1 MELPFA
7 HQVIYHEEAARAR
20 VPGPLGTGL
29 NIAAPTIIK
38 YGTQEQKQRWLAPML
53 RGDTVWAQGY
63 SEPEAG
69 SDLPSLRTTARA
81 DGDEYVVNGQ
91 KVWTSHAGD
100 ADVFFALV
108 RTGTRQ
114 SRQKGIT
121 YLVID
126 AHAPGVQVRPMR
138 DLTGGHL
145 FAEVFFDDVRVP
157 AANRI
162 GEENGGW
169 PLARTSLGHER
180 AAGALNQAA
189 MYRRVLTELEELAR
203 ERGQLADPLMRD
215 RFVDLE
221 IRVQL
226 IRYNAERTVGGILAR
241 GEAGAASSVS
251 RLLITAFEQDIHEF
265 AVDLLGPAGLLG
277 KSAPQAVQRSRWLT
291 GFLRTRASTIG
302 RSPTTCWRRSPS
314 AAPPPTR
321 GPRWPAA
328 ATRCPATSPTSPR
341 RPSWSANA
349 AASATR
355 WPAWRCWREHREI
368 HRRLPDRHRRLRPGP
383 GRRTTIEVEAEG
395 DSKWPENEISE
406 TFPKG
411 AWDTADLSYARPL
424 QLDSRSLCWDGKTR

>member
-1 MELPFA
+1 MTLEQQAPVAAAESDDAFRARLREFFAARHPGRPPKDPRERVGWTKAWLATLFDNGYAGPGWPGEFGGMELPFPR
-7 HQVIYHEEAARAR
+7 QVIYQEELARAR

-38 YGTQEQKQRWLAPML
+38 YGTPEQKRRWLAPML
-53 RGDTVWAQGY
+53 RGDMVWAQGY

-69 SDLPSLRTTARA
+69 SDLPSLRTTARR

-108 RTGTRQ
+108 RTGTRA

-126 AHAPGVQVRPMR
+126 AHAPGVQVRPLR

-145 FAEVFFDDVRVP
+145 FAEVFFDEVRVP
-157 AANRI
+157 AADRI

-189 MYRRVLTELEELAR
+189 TYRRVLTELEELAR
-203 ERGQLADPLMRD
+203 ERGQLADPLVRD
-215 RFVDLE
+215 RLVDLE
-221 IRVQL
+221 IRVRI
-226 IRYNAERTVGGILAR
+226 IRYNAQRTIGDILAK
-241 GEAGAASSVS
+241 GEPGAASSVS

-265 AVDLLGPAGLLG
+265 AVDMLGPAGLLG
-277 KSAPQAVQRSRWLT
+277 KTAPQAVQRSRWLL

-302 RSPTTCWRRSPS
+302 AGT
-314 AAPPPTR
+314 
-321 GPRWPAA
+321 
-328 ATRCPATSPTSPR
+328 
-341 RPSWSANA
+341 
-349 AASATR
+349 
-355 WPAWRCWREHREI
+355 REI
-368 HRRLPDRHRRLRPGP
+368 QLNTVAEQVLGLPHDPGLP
-383 GRRTTIEVEAEG
+383 
-395 DSKWPENEISE
+395 
-406 TFPKG
+406 
-411 AWDTADLSYARPL
+411 AR
-424 QLDSRSLCWDGKTR
+424 

>member
-1 MELPFA
+1 MAEPDDVFRARLREFFAARHPGWPLEFGGMELPFA

-100 ADVFFALV
+100 ADLFFALV
-108 RTGTRQ
+108 RTGTRE
-114 SRQKGIT
+114 SRQHGIT

-126 AHAPGVQVRPMR
+126 AHAPGVQVRPLR

-189 MYRRVLTELEELAR
+189 LYRRVLSELEELAR
-203 ERGQLADPLMRD
+203 ERGQLADPLVRD

-226 IRYNAERTVGGILAR
+226 IRYNADATIGGILAR

-302 RSPTTCWRRSPS
+302 AGT
-314 AAPPPTR
+314 
-321 GPRWPAA
+321 
-328 ATRCPATSPTSPR
+328 
-341 RPSWSANA
+341 
-349 AASATR
+349 
-355 WPAWRCWREHREI
+355 REI
-368 HRRLPDRHRRLRPGP
+368 QLNTVAEQVLGLPHDPGLP
-383 GRRTTIEVEAEG
+383 PR
-395 DSKWPENEISE
+395 
-406 TFPKG
+406 
-411 AWDTADLSYARPL
+411 
-424 QLDSRSLCWDGKTR
+424 